1 MCGDSRKVRLHNV
14 NHYIQNSR
22 NFQKKN
28 RNLVSCTSTLCVLN
42 TYKLLRNYLKWF
54 KRSCTYWKKN
64 RNWRTGWLTDG
75 RVKTSYPSQLFAW
88 GTMKDVL
95 WFLSKEK
102 CTATHAEN
110 RLCEHKAILKRK
122 ILRIET
128 LRTALQT
135 LLVTITNIQ

>member
-1 MCGDSRKVRLHNV
+1 MLITIFNTLPKFKIAEISR
-14 NHYIQNSR
+14 
-22 NFQKKN
+22 KKN

-54 KRSCTYWKKN
+54 KRSCTYWKKT
-64 RNWRTGWLTDG
+64 RNWRTGWLTDE

-88 GTMKDVL
+88 GIMKDVL

>member
-1 MCGDSRKVRLHNV
+1 MSLTE
-14 NHYIQNSR
+14 
-22 NFQKKN
+22 KKPGTGG
-28 RNLVSCTSTLCVLN
+28 LVD
-42 TYKLLRNYLKWF
+42 
-54 KRSCTYWKKN
+54 
-64 RNWRTGWLTDG
+64 WLTDG
-75 RVKTSYPSQLFAW
+75 SKTLYPSQLFAW
-88 GTMKDVL
+88 GIMKDVL

-128 LRTALQT
+128 LKTALQT

>member
-1 MCGDSRKVRLHNV
+1 MLITIFNTLPKFKRAEISRK
-14 NHYIQNSR
+14 
-22 NFQKKN
+22 KKT
-28 RNLVSCTSTLCVLN
+28 RNLVLCTSTLCVLN
-42 TYKLLRNYLKWF
+42 TYKHLRNYLKWF

-64 RNWRTGWLTDG
+64 GTGGLVDWLTDG
-75 RVKTSYPSQLFAW
+75 SKTLYPSQLFAW
-88 GTMKDVL
+88 GIMKDVL